1 MQWLIGI
8 MEVWSRRRL
17 DYGGGKVEGVEQV
30 VQALPTVA
38 GHDGNCS
45 LNYIFFGH
53 FQSGYLL
60 FFFPFFGI
68 KSGYL
73 LDLWS
78 L

>member
-45 LNYIFFGH
+45 LNYIFFLGISNLGIYS
-53 FQSGYLL
+53 FFSL
-60 FFFPFFGI
+60 FLG
-68 KSGYL
+68 
-73 LDLWS
+73 
-78 L
+78 

>member
-8 MEVWSRRRL
+8 MEVWSHRRL

-45 LNYIFFGH
+45 LNYIFFWA
-53 FQSGYLL
+53 FPIYPIY
-60 FFFPFFGI
+60 FFFPLFLG
-68 KSGYL
+68 
-73 LDLWS
+73 
-78 L
+78 